1 MNIQKYILTLLFML
15 LATVQMAAQ
24 GLVVKQFYHAER
36 DFTANSGSTI
46 VLDANEQPCA
56 LIKVRTNE
64 HGFTFDS
71 GRLLPIEKTEEQ
83 TQSHPLEIY
92 VWVQSG
98 AKRLS
103 IGHKQLGNLYD
114 YDLGQHLRSS
124 ALEAGQTYILE
135 LVSGEVQTI
144 VKQARTSQ
152 YVVFQLT
159 PPDAV
164 VKLDGQMLKTID
176 GTAQKL
182 MPFGT
187 YQYTVEAPDYK
198 LEVGRIQVNDPD
210 SAHTVRVQLKPDI
223 AQITISVPDG
233 AEIWVNGEKKGIGS
247 WAGNLGA
254 GMYILE
260 AKKAGHRDTQRSVT
274 IDPDAGAQTITLD
287 APRPIYGEADITSE
301 PAMADI
307 YIDGQQVGKTP
318 RIVPKLTVGIHS
330 VKLVRSGYADY
341 TGTLTIKE
349 GETASL
355 AANMKKG
362 AGSAG
367 AAVAATTAAK
377 QPKQK
382 EKQPK
387 AEKPKTEKSADT
399 TPSKPLMKP
408 TEFYVS
414 IGAQPISLLGL
425 TADVGVYLKNINIEG
440 FYTLGLASET
450 VYWGSANST
459 AKYEYKYK
467 PMVFGLRL
475 GYGILL
481 ANSRLRITP
490 QVGIAAVTV
499 TGKENGGNNGSSHAN
514 SMSGTI
520 GARVDFALARHI
532 GVYLTPEY
540 GIALSKSSVYKELQ
554 ADYNK
559 FGKWNS
565 GFNVRLGLRVSF

>member
-114 YDLGQHLRSS
+114 YDLGQHLRSG

-414 IGAQPISLLGL
+414 LGAQAVGILGV
-425 TADVGVYLKNINIEG
+425 TADVGVYLKNFNIEG
-440 FYTLGLASET
+440 FYTFGFN
-450 VYWGSANST
+450 NST
-459 AKYEYKYK
+459 VAWMNESFDYKNFKYR
-467 PMVFGLRL
+467 PMTFGFKL
-475 GYGILL
+475 GYGLL
-481 ANSRLRITP
+481 IFDGRLRIAP
-490 QVGIAAVTV
+490 QLGLTLTSIS
-499 TGKENGGNNGSSHAN
+499 GNNVEGNYSSSHGY
-514 SMSGTI
+514 SMSGTLA
-520 GARVDFALARHI
+520 ARLEYAFLRHLSVFASPGYSLAFH
-532 GVYLTPEY
+532 
-540 GIALSKSSVYKELQ
+540 KSPVYKQIQSEY
-554 ADYNK
+554 DK
-559 FGKWNS
+559 FGQWNS
-565 GFNVRLGLRVSF
+565 GFHVRFGLMINF